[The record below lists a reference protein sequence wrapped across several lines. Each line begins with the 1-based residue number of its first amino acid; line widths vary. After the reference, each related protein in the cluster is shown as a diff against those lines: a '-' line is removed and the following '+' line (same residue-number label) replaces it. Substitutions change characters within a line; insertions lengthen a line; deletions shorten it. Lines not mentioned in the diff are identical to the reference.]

1 HSYLH
6 LDTSPHATA
15 AGFWHLHEKEPAKA
29 TEAFSVVRSLL
40 YGEEMYTLAYTLTLC
55 TQAENAQ
62 DIAQLQLPSFPKEN
76 LLRPTTWEALNAL
89 QRVVED
95 TQLVHHSLSRTT
107 RSLALNRAQ
116 GELKHLLD
124 NADSLPE
131 AEREL
136 IYDIAQTWQDA
147 LLNIASEVGEIEI
160 TQPVT
165 IPYVIGDPVEGKLF
179 VGREDICRELESL
192 WIGSDIPSSVVLFGH
207 RRMGKTSI
215 LRNMAAHSGAEVQVI
230 YINLQRL
237 GAISQGVGEV
247 LMAITDELAETL
259 NLDPPTDNDLLT
271 LPKRTFERYL
281 KTILKQLGE
290 KRLIIALD
298 EFEILET
305 LIEAG
310 QIPSDFLGFL
320 RGMVQLSPK
329 IAFAFAGLH
338 TLEEM
343 TADYFQPFYASVIP
357 LHVSFLKP
365 AATRQILANP
375 DDDFPLDY
383 TGEALDFIHNL
394 TAGQPFLVQL
404 VGFQLVRRYNE
415 QVFEEGRQ
423 RDVRFTVEDVEAVI
437 NHPDFFRQG
446 RYYFE
451 GVWKQAADGATGQRD
466 ILQVLATER
475 EGLTLETL
483 TQRLSFETATVQE
496 ALKTLQRH
504 DVVQEQ
510 GGNWRIIVELFR
522 RWVAQRE

>member
-1 HSYLH
+1 M
-6 LDTSPHATA
+6 
-15 AGFWHLHEKEPAKA
+15 KEVFDL
-29 TEAFSVVRSLL
+29 TE
-40 YGEEMYTLAYTLTLC
+40 
-55 TQAENAQ
+55 
-62 DIAQLQLPSFPKEN
+62 D
-76 LLRPTTWEALNAL
+76 
-89 QRVVED
+89 
-95 TQLVHHSLSRTT
+95 
-107 RSLALNRAQ
+107 
-116 GELKHLLD
+116 
-124 NADSLPE
+124 LPE
-131 AEREL
+131 PEERKIIRIL
-136 IYDIAQTWQDA
+136 INLHY
-147 LLNIASEVGEIEI
+147 EIEKFYQNSQNKNFN
-160 TQPVT
+160 QPVHN
-165 IPYVIGDPVEGKLF
+165 PYIISNPIEGKILI
-179 VGREDICRELESL
+179 GRDDILKELEQL
-192 WIGSDIPSSVVLFGH
+192 WLINHILQSVVLYGH

-215 LRNMAAHSGAEVQVI
+215 LRNISNSLGSEVLVA
-230 YINLQRL
+230 YVNLQNV
-237 GAISQGVGEV
+237 GNVTHGVGEV

-271 LPKRTFERYL
+271 LPQRTFERYL
-281 KTILKQLGE
+281 KIILKQLGD

-298 EFEILET
+298 EFETLET

-310 QIPSDFLGFL
+310 QIPTDFLGFL

-343 TADYFQPFYASVIP
+343 TTDYFQPFYASVIP
-357 LHVSFLKP
+357 IHVGFLKP

-383 TGEALDFIHNL
+383 TGEALDFVHNL

-415 QVFEEGRQ
+415 QVFEEGHQ
-423 RDVRFTVEDVEAVI
+423 RDVQFTLEDVEAVI
-437 NHPDFFRQG
+437 HHPDFFRQG

-451 GVWKQAADGATGQRD
+451 GVWKQAADGAEGQQD
-466 ILQVLATER
+466 ILQVLARER

-510 GGNWRIIVELFR
+510 DGNWQIIVELFH